1 MADNRFVLYNVTCM
15 VDKHKDSEYIS
26 QSESPTSSLPE
37 GRTCDTEEHEAL
49 RQSER
54 KFRMLFHNAG
64 DAIFLWELKVA
75 ESPVLIEAN
84 EIAARRLGYRLGDM
98 PGMLL
103 TDISPMQSDEMAN
116 TIGRFTAEK
125 HSTFESAYRTC
136 DGFLIPIE
144 ISSHV
149 FKLGDKT
156 VMLSI
161 ARDISTRKAES
172 NALTESYNLE
182 KKLRQDLET
191 EIGKRVDFTR
201 ALVHELKTPL
211 TPLIASGEALLEILQ
226 GETELRLAGNIYR
239 GATNLERRINDL
251 LDFAR
256 GEMGVLKVRPQPLKI
271 SPLLLDLAAEV
282 SPQFDRKKQ
291 SLELEIDDD
300 IPLVMSDEDRLRQV
314 LLNLLNNAAKFTPR
328 GGQITIG
335 ATVSGKMLQL
345 RVADTGRGMTPEEQI
360 HIFRPYYRVEDER
373 DPSDGMGIGLTLC
386 KMLVTLQ
393 GGDIWFES
401 EKGRGSTF
409 FFTLPL
415 ATKVE

>member
-1 MADNRFVLYNVTCM
+1 M
-15 VDKHKDSEYIS
+15 VDKHKEANSLARE
-26 QSESPTSSLPE
+26 SSLPVNQ
-37 GRTCDTEEHEAL
+37 RDAVCNTEEHEAL

-64 DAIFLWELKVA
+64 DTIFLWELRPG
-75 ESPVLIEAN
+75 ETPVLIEAY
-84 EIAARRLGYRLGDM
+84 EVAARRLGYRLGDM

-103 TDISPMQSDEMAN
+103 TDISAVALDEMAI
-116 TIGRFTAEK
+116 TLGRLMNEK
-125 HSTFESAYRTC
+125 HSTFESAYRTLE
-136 DGFLIPIE
+136 GTVIPVE

-149 FKLGDKT
+149 FKLGEKT

-161 ARDISTRKAES
+161 ARDVSTRKAE
-172 NALTESYNLE
+172 AKGLTDAYNRE
-182 KKLRQDLET
+182 KSLRQDLEK
-191 EIGKRVDFTR
+191 EIGNRIDFTR

-239 GATNLERRINDL
+239 GALNLERRINDL

-256 GEMGVLKVRPQPLKI
+256 GEMGVLKVRTQPLKI

-282 SPQFDRKKQ
+282 SPQVDHKKQ

-300 IPLVMSDEDRLRQV
+300 IPLVIADEDRLRQV

-345 RVADTGRGMTPEEQI
+345 SVADTGRGMAMEEQA
-360 HIFRPYYRVEDER
+360 HIFKPYYRVEDER

-393 GGDIWFES
+393 GGNIWFKS
-401 EKGRGSTF
+401 EKGLGSTF
-409 FFTLPL
+409 YFTLPL
-415 ATKVE
+415 ATELE

>member
-1 MADNRFVLYNVTCM
+1 M
-15 VDKHKDSEYIS
+15 VDKNKEPETSRRDPPDVPVNQKDCVCNTDE
-26 QSESPTSSLPE
+26 QQ
-37 GRTCDTEEHEAL
+37 AL

-64 DAIFLWELKVA
+64 DAIFLWELRTG
-75 ESPVLIEAN
+75 EPPVLIEAN
-84 EIAARRLGYRLGDM
+84 EIAGRRLGYRLGDM

-103 TDISPMQSDEMAN
+103 NDISPMPLDEMAV
-116 TIGRFTAEK
+116 TVGRLMTEK

-136 DGFLIPIE
+136 DGTLIPIE

-149 FKLGDKT
+149 FKLGEKM

-161 ARDISTRKAES
+161 ARDISTRKAEAT
-172 NALTESYNLE
+172 ALTEAYHRE

-211 TPLIASGEALLEILQ
+211 TPLIASGEALLEVLQ

-239 GATNLERRINDL
+239 GAMNLERRINDL

-256 GEMGVLKVRPQPLKI
+256 GEMGVLKVRTQPLKI

-300 IPLVMSDEDRLRQV
+300 IPLIMADEDRLRQV

-345 RVADTGRGMTPEEQI
+345 SVADTGRGMAPEEQA
-360 HIFRPYYRVEDER
+360 HIFKPYYRVEDER
-373 DPSDGMGIGLTLC
+373 DPNDGMGIGLTLC
-386 KMLVTLQ
+386 KMLVTLH
-393 GGDIWFES
+393 GGDIWFKS
-401 EKGRGSTF
+401 EKGLGSTF
-409 FFTLPL
+409 YFTLPL
-415 ATKVE
+415 ATRME

>member
-1 MADNRFVLYNVTCM
+1 M
-15 VDKHKDSEYIS
+15 VDKHD
-26 QSESPTSSLPE
+26 ESKSSAKIQTGHMSLQNGTPSGSDE
-37 GRTCDTEEHEAL
+37 QEAL

-64 DAIFLWELKVA
+64 DAIFLWELIPA
-75 ESPVLIEAN
+75 GTPVLIEAN
-84 EIAARRLGYRLGDM
+84 EIAARRLGYRLSEM

-103 TDISPMQSDEMAN
+103 TNISPMSPDEIST
-116 TIGRFTAEK
+116 TIGKVIADK
-125 HSTFESAYRTC
+125 HSTFESAYRTR
-136 DGFLIPIE
+136 DGAYIPIE
-144 ISSHV
+144 ITSHV
-149 FKLGDKT
+149 FKLGEKT

-161 ARDISTRKAES
+161 ARDISARKVES
-172 NALTESYNLE
+172 KSLTEAYNRE

-211 TPLIASGEALLEILQ
+211 TPLIASGEALLEISQ
-226 GETELRLAGNIYR
+226 DETELRLAGNIYR
-239 GATNLERRINDL
+239 GAMNLERRINDL

-256 GEMGVLKVRPQPLKI
+256 GEMGVLKVRVQPLKI

-282 SPQFDRKKQ
+282 SPQFDRKQQ

-300 IPLVMSDEDRLRQV
+300 IPLVTADEDRLRQV

-328 GGQITIG
+328 GGQITIA

-345 RVADTGRGMTPEEQI
+345 SVSDTGRGMSPEEQAY
-360 HIFRPYYRVEDER
+360 IFKPYYRVEDEI
-373 DPSDGMGIGLTLC
+373 DPNDGMGIGLTLC

-409 FFTLPL
+409 YFTLPL
-415 ATKVE
+415 AMKVERDG

>member
-1 MADNRFVLYNVTCM
+1 M
-15 VDKHKDSEYIS
+15 VDKHDESKTSAKTQTGHMIVQNETPCGSEE
-26 QSESPTSSLPE
+26 Q
-37 GRTCDTEEHEAL
+37 EAL

-64 DAIFLWELKVA
+64 DAIFLWELIPGGA
-75 ESPVLIEAN
+75 PVLIEAN

-103 TDISPMQSDEMAN
+103 TDISPMSPDEMSV
-116 TIGRFTAEK
+116 TIGKVIAEK
-125 HSTFESAYRTC
+125 HRTFESAYRTR
-136 DGFLIPIE
+136 DGAYIPIE

-149 FKLGDKT
+149 FKLGEKT

-161 ARDISTRKAES
+161 ARDISARKAES
-172 NALTESYNLE
+172 KSLTEAYNRE

-211 TPLIASGEALLEILQ
+211 TPLIASGEALLEISQ

-239 GATNLERRINDL
+239 GAMNLERRINDL
-251 LDFAR
+251 LDYAR
-256 GEMGVLKVRPQPLKI
+256 GEMGVLKVRVQPLNI

-282 SPQFDRKKQ
+282 SPQFDRKQQ

-300 IPLVMSDEDRLRQV
+300 IPLVTADEDRLRQV
-314 LLNLLNNAAKFTPR
+314 LLNLLNNAAKFTQR

-345 RVADTGRGMTPEEQI
+345 SVADTGRGMSPEEQA
-360 HIFRPYYRVEDER
+360 HIFKPYYRVEDEI
-373 DPSDGMGIGLTLC
+373 DPNDGMGIGLTLC

-409 FFTLPL
+409 YFTLPL
-415 ATKVE
+415 AMKVERDG

>member
-1 MADNRFVLYNVTCM
+1 M
-15 VDKHKDSEYIS
+15 VDKNKAIYNTLQPGPSTLHKQKDLSCAI
-26 QSESPTSSLPE
+26 
-37 GRTCDTEEHEAL
+37 EEQEAL

-64 DAIFLWELKVA
+64 DAIFLWELRVG
-75 ESPVLIEAN
+75 ETPVLTEAN
-84 EIAARRLGYRLGDM
+84 EVAARRLGYPVDDM

-103 TDISPMQSDEMAN
+103 TDISPMSADVMAA
-116 TIGRFTAEK
+116 TIGRLTTEK
-125 HSTFESAYRTC
+125 HGTFESAYRTC
-136 DGFLIPIE
+136 DGIIIPIE
-144 ISSHV
+144 ISSHI
-149 FKLGDKT
+149 FKLGEKM

-161 ARDISTRKAES
+161 ARDISTRKDEAR
-172 NALTESYNLE
+172 ALTEAYNLE

-211 TPLIASGEALLEILQ
+211 TPLIASGEALLEVLQ

-239 GATNLERRINDL
+239 GAMNLERRINDL

-256 GEMGVLKVRPQPLKI
+256 GEMGVLKVRTQPLNI
-271 SPLLLDLAAEV
+271 SPLILDLAAEV
-282 SPQFDRKKQ
+282 SPQFDRKIQ
-291 SLELEIDDD
+291 SLELEIEDD
-300 IPLVMSDEDRLRQV
+300 IPLVMADEDRLRQV
-314 LLNLLNNAAKFTPR
+314 LLNLSNNAAKFTPR

-345 RVADTGRGMTPEEQI
+345 RVADTGRGMAPEEQS
-360 HIFRPYYRVEDER
+360 HIFKPYYRVEDEH
-373 DPSDGMGIGLTLC
+373 DPNDGMGIGLTLC

-393 GGDIWFES
+393 GGEIWFES

-409 FFTLPL
+409 YFTLPL

>member
-1 MADNRFVLYNVTCM
+1 ML
-15 VDKHKDSEYIS
+15 DKSNGLDHSSQGQAASSTQKAASCDPGEHEELQ
-26 QSESPTSSLPE
+26 QSES
-37 GRTCDTEEHEAL
+37 
-49 RQSER
+49 

-64 DAIFLWELKVA
+64 DAIFLWELKPGV
-75 ESPVLIEAN
+75 SPVLIEAN
-84 EIAARRLGYRLGDM
+84 ETAARRLGYLIGDM
-98 PGMLL
+98 PGMPL
-103 TDISPMQSDEMAN
+103 TVISPMSLNEMSDILGKLATE
-116 TIGRFTAEK
+116 EY
-125 HSTFESAYRTC
+125 STFESAYRTC
-136 DGFLIPIE
+136 DGTYVPIE
-144 ISSHV
+144 ISAHI
-149 FKLGDKT
+149 FKLGEKT

-161 ARDISTRKAES
+161 ARDISARKAES
-172 NALTESYNLE
+172 KSLTEAYNRE

-211 TPLIASGEALLEILQ
+211 TPLIASGEALLEISQ

-239 GATNLERRINDL
+239 GAMNLERRINDL

-256 GEMGVLKVRPQPLKI
+256 GEMGVLKVRTQPLNI
-271 SPLLLDLAAEV
+271 SPLLLDLATEV
-282 SPQFDRKKQ
+282 SPQFDRKQQ

-300 IPLVMSDEDRLRQV
+300 IPLVTADEDRLRQV
-314 LLNLLNNAAKFTPR
+314 LLNLLNNAAKFTQR

-345 RVADTGRGMTPEEQI
+345 SIADTGRGMSPEEQA
-360 HIFRPYYRVEDER
+360 HIFKPYYRVEDEL
-373 DPSDGMGIGLTLC
+373 DQNDGMGIGLTLC

-409 FFTLPL
+409 YFTLPL
-415 ATKVE
+415 AMKVERDG

>member
-1 MADNRFVLYNVTCM
+1 M
-15 VDKHKDSEYIS
+15 VDKNKDNLNLEEPGDIPVK
-26 QSESPTSSLPE
+26 QIDLT
-37 GRTCDTEEHEAL
+37 GDTEEQRAL

-64 DAIFLWELKVA
+64 DAIFLWELRSGEV
-75 ESPVLIEAN
+75 PVLIEAN

-103 TDISPMQSDEMAN
+103 TNISPMALDELAV
-116 TIGRFTAEK
+116 TIGRLVSEK
-125 HSTFESAYRTC
+125 HGTFESSVRDS
-136 DGFLIPIE
+136 DGGTVPVE

-149 FKLGDKT
+149 FKLGDKM

-161 ARDISTRKAES
+161 ARDISARKAEEKS
-172 NALTESYNLE
+172 LTEAYHRE
-182 KKLRQDLET
+182 KSLRQALEA

-226 GETELRLAGNIYR
+226 GEDELRLAGNIFR
-239 GATNLERRINDL
+239 GAMNLERRINDL

-256 GEMGVLKVRPQPLKI
+256 GEMGVLKVRTQPLDVG
-271 SPLLLDLAAEV
+271 PLLLDLAAEV
-282 SPQFDRKKQ
+282 SPQFDRKNQ

-300 IPLVMSDEDRLRQV
+300 MPLVMADEDRLRQV
-314 LLNLLNNAAKFTPR
+314 LLNLLNNAAKFTLR

-335 ATVSGKMLQL
+335 TTVSGKMLQL
-345 RVADTGRGMTPEEQI
+345 SVADTGRGMNPEEQA
-360 HIFRPYYRVEDER
+360 HIFKPYYRVEDES
-373 DPSDGMGIGLTLC
+373 DPNDGMGIGLTLC

-409 FFTLPL
+409 YFTLPL
-415 ATKVE
+415 ATNME